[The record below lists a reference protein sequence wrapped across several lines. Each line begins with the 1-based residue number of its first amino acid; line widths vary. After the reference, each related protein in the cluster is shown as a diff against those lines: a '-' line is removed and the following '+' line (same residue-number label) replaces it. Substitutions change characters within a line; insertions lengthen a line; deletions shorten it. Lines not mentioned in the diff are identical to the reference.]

1 MVVKR
6 IGPMSV
12 AKITGALYAL
22 IGLIIG
28 GIISAVSVVGG
39 AIGGGDAGMVGMFF
53 GAAAVILVPLVYGCL
68 GFVMTLIGAGLF
80 NLVAGWVGGV
90 ELETE

>member
-1 MVVKR
+1 MIVKR

-22 IGLIIG
+22 IGFIIG
-28 GIISAVSVVGG
+28 AIVSAVSMIGG
-39 AIGGGDAGMVGMFF
+39 ALGGSDAGMMGMIF
-53 GAAAVILVPLVYGCL
+53 GAAAVILLPLLYGCM
-68 GFVMTLIGAGLF
+68 GFVMTLIGASLF
-80 NLVAGWVGGV
+80 NLAAGWVGGV

>member
-12 AKITGALYAL
+12 AKITGTLYAL
-22 IGLIIG
+22 IGLIAG
-28 GIISAVSVVGG
+28 AVISAVSVVGG
-39 AIGGGDAGMVGMFF
+39 AFGGGDAGLVGIVF
-53 GAAAVILVPLVYGCL
+53 GAAAVILLPLVYGGV

-80 NLVAGWVGGV
+80 NLVAGWVGGI
-90 ELETE
+90 ELQTE